1 MKVMAN
7 IRNIRPAKETLKR
20 MLKTDV
26 IKLFLKSL
34 IPKIRPLKTAPHHKR

>member
-1 MKVMAN
+1 MEVMAN
-7 IRNIRPAKETLKR
+7 LRNIRPAKETLKR

-34 IPKIRPLKTAPHHKR
+34 IPKTKPLKTAPNHKR